1 MPIATMRSLIVTG
14 MLRSRTGGMVTSE
27 TRGIWKTTLFS
38 SSVSGILRRKTTMLK
53 KANGMSSRGKAIRYM
68 PVGFLHAN
76 FAKLPRLMA
85 FGGPRW
91 PCAQPV
97 KRESDLFLRLEHLAA
112 AVHAGFEVDVVGSA
126 QLTRILILYISR
138 PRERISGTAHSAPR
152 RRYLAFGDGHGSCS

>member
-68 PVGFLHAN
+68 PIGFLHAT
-76 FAKLPRLMA
+76 FQSYPAEG
-85 FGGPRW
+85 FGGPRS
-91 PCAQPV
+91 PCAQLI
-97 KRESDLFLRLEHLAA
+97 KRASRLFLVFDFLS
-112 AVHAGFEVDVVGSA
+112 AVVYAGVELDVVMF
-126 QLTRILILYISR
+126 TYTLIFIIIYISC
-138 PRERISGTAHSAPR
+138 
-152 RRYLAFGDGHGSCS
+152 Y